1 METLL
6 LSANNLGDNGA
17 KAISRCLQNIKTLT
31 ISKCNLSEEGVTCLR
46 MANANID
53 QVMFSNS
60 LFLCNISSDY
70 AFHSR
75 A

>member
-17 KAISRCLQNIKTLT
+17 KAISRCLQKIKTLT
-31 ISKCNLSEEGVTCLR
+31 ISQCNLSEEGVTCLR

-53 QVMFSNS
+53 QVIFSKS
-60 LFLCNISSDY
+60 LSLCNIFTDY
-70 AFHSR
+70 VFDRKS
-75 A
+75 